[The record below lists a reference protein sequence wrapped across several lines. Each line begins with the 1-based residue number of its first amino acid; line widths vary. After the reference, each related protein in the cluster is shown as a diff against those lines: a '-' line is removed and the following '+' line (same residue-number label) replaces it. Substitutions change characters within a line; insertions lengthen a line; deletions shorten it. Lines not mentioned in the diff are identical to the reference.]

1 MTCKCCCHNPGFHL
15 DDEAL
20 FSFILIPIQVQ
31 LFINIKMDSWT
42 AITFQHE
49 GHLNYWKKN
58 VFDVKQIVFI
68 TCTQIAFRS
77 NVFFNGKWQLF
88 HLIHV

>member
-1 MTCKCCCHNPGFHL
+1 MMCKCCCDNPGFHL

-58 VFDVKQIVFI
+58 VFDVKLIVFT
-68 TCTQIAFRS
+68 TCTQIGSTGHF
-77 NVFFNGKWQLF
+77 
-88 HLIHV
+88 